1 MAKDFVKLS
10 EVTML
15 EEVTDNASVLVEQ
28 NGEIYRAPKTQ
39 VGGAGSVKTAIIRDS
54 GYLNAIAGLSTMAT
68 AAPEYTYECINM
80 TFEEAY
86 ETMLNGEPLDVFGMI
101 TSQNHIPLN
110 IRGMAVFG
118 GTAKIVAPCIVV
130 QLELIMSPSDIS
142 IFPLYW
148 TSDGLSTARPGDDK

>member
-39 VGGAGSVKTAIIRDS
+39 VGGAGSIKTAIIRDS
-54 GYLNAIAGLSTMAT
+54 GYLNAIAGVSTMASD
-68 AAPEYTYECINM
+68 APKYTYECINM

-86 ETMLNGEPLDVFGMI
+86 ETMLNGEPL
-101 TSQNHIPLN
+101 S
-110 IRGMAVFG
+110 AVG
-118 GTAKIVAPCIVV
+118 QMTGEGAMNVQGIVAFLGAAMGGPCIIIAFDSVRII
-130 QLELIMSPSDIS
+130 L
-142 IFPLYW
+142 FW
-148 TSDGLSTARPGDDK
+148 TADGLSPQGK